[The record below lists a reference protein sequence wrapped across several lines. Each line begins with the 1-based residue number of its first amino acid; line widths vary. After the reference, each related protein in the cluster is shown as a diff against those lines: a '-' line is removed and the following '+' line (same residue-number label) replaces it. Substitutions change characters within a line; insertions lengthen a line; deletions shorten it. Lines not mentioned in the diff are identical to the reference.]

1 LYNQAIHQAFSTR
14 EVENYHPPTLYHQY
28 RGYMLPQWA
37 TSAWIPI
44 YMIEIVRVVEI

>member
-1 LYNQAIHQAFSTR
+1 
-14 EVENYHPPTLYHQY
+14 
-28 RGYMLPQWA
+28 MLPQWA